1 MDNNPESKRPEVHAY
16 HKHPVLLLPSGPD
29 KVEAL
34 QSHGFESCTR
44 IAYVENKLGIK
55 VQKPVDSKNS
65 IMNLDQQIDILR
77 DNAPNHGISPIVIEK
92 AIAPA
97 LKMFAKQL
105 KHEHY
110 YLLQNLQQGWILTT
124 LSNRSQPQQQKK
136 VIYAF
141 ATSKDA
147 MTFANSSDPGIVADS
162 VEGR

>member
-1 MDNNPESKRPEVHAY
+1 
-16 HKHPVLLLPSGPD
+16 
-29 KVEAL
+29 
-34 QSHGFESCTR
+34 
-44 IAYVENKLGIK
+44 
-55 VQKPVDSKNS
+55 
-65 IMNLDQQIDILR
+65 MNLDQQIAILR
-77 DNAPNHGISPIVIEK
+77 DNAPNHGISPVVIEK

-97 LKMFAKQL
+97 LKMFAEQL

-147 MTFANSSDPGIVADS
+147 MTFANSSDPGIVAESVPLMQILFQMLAIKPLDS
-162 VEGR
+162 MIFMDLPGNLSSGTEVRRVDVQNLVQTNLKKLQSQTSNLPTDIA